1 MKNLLHEKIIGKY
14 DALLDW
20 YASQAK
26 ECFLPFYTSFDIRDS
41 GYKIAPVDANLY
53 PAGFNNICQADKDS
67 SYELVAEYIKKHYG
81 PDVKNVGLLTEE
93 HTNNPY
99 YWDNVYWIKTLLTE
113 AGYDVTLLLPKMI
126 EEPMQFVSA
135 SGYNLTVAPY
145 RQESASEIKNS
156 EGVALDL
163 IISNNDFSTAYDSW
177 LKDIDVKINPPLQ
190 MGWHNRKKIDFFD
203 EYNKLATQF
212 AELIG
217 VSPLLLT
224 IDTQAY
230 DNFSISEEESMVA
243 LQDKAKAMFEDLEQ
257 KYKEHNIPQNPYLFI
272 KNSSG
277 TYGLGVIE
285 IKSPEDILSWN
296 YKSRKKMKAAKG
308 GGGIEAVILQ
318 EGIPTIVKD
327 QENTAE
333 PAIYMIGDRL
343 AGGFLRV
350 NERKG
355 PEENLNAPGAV
366 FSRLCVSDLEFNHQ
380 GRMMENVY
388 GWIARLSV
396 LAVGREFQNKGIE
409 LCGKPSGQ

>member
-1 MKNLLHEKIIGKY
+1 MKNLLHEKIVSRY

-20 YASQAK
+20 YATQVK
-26 ECFLPFYTSFDIRDS
+26 ECSLPFYTSFDIRDS

-67 SYELVAEYIKKHYG
+67 SYELVEAYIQQRYG
-81 PDVKNVGLLTEE
+81 SEVQNIGLLTEE

-99 YWDNVYWIKTLLTE
+99 YWDNVYWIQALLTE
-113 AGYDVTLLLPKMI
+113 AGYAVTLLLPKVI
-126 EEPMQFVSA
+126 AEPLTFTSA
-135 SGYNLTVAPY
+135 SGYTLTVNPFDV
-145 RQESASEIKNS
+145 ESQGGVKNYKN
-156 EGVALDL
+156 EPLDL

-177 LKDIDVKINPPLQ
+177 VKDTKVKINPPLE
-190 MGWHNRKKIDFFD
+190 MGWHNRRKVDFFNH
-203 EYNKLATQF
+203 YNQLAEHF
-212 AELIG
+212 AELID
-217 VSPLLLT
+217 VPPVLLT
-224 IDTQAY
+224 IETQAY
-230 DNFSISEEESMVA
+230 DNFSISEEAS
-243 LQDKAKAMFEDLEQ
+243 LLGLKDKAEGMFELLEK
-257 KYKEHNIPQNPYLFI
+257 KYKEHNIKQTPYLFI
-272 KNSSG
+272 KNSAG

-308 GGGIEAVILQ
+308 GGGIGAVILQ

-327 QENTAE
+327 AESTAE

-355 PEENLNAPGAV
+355 PDENLNAPGAV

-380 GRMMENVY
+380 GRLMENVY

-409 LCGKPSGQ
+409 LCANR

>member
-1 MKNLLHEKIIGKY
+1 MKNLLHEKIVERY
-14 DALLDW
+14 DTLLEW
-20 YASQAK
+20 YKDQVK

-41 GYKIAPVDANLY
+41 GSKIAPVDANLY

-67 SYELVAEYIKKHYG
+67 SYELVQTYIRQHYG
-81 PDVKNVGLLTEE
+81 TAVQNIGLLTEE

-99 YWDNVYWIKTLLTE
+99 YWDNVYWIKTLLSE
-113 AGYDVTLLLPKMI
+113 AGFKVTLLLPKAV
-126 EEPMQFVSA
+126 EEAITFTSA
-135 SGYNLTVAPY
+135 SGYSLTVAPFNV
-145 RQESASEIKNS
+145 ETSSLVKNS
-156 EGVALDL
+156 EGENLDL

-177 LKDIDVKINPPLQ
+177 LKDIDVEVNPPLE
-190 MGWHNRKKIDFFD
+190 MGWHNRRKIDFFNH
-203 EYNKLATQF
+203 YNQLATHF
-212 AELIG
+212 AELIDIPP
-217 VSPLLLT
+217 VLLT
-224 IDTQAY
+224 IETQSY
-230 DNFSISEEESMVA
+230 DKFSLSEEDSMQGLKAQAESI
-243 LQDKAKAMFEDLEQ
+243 FENLKNQYEAHHIDQ
-257 KYKEHNIPQNPYLFI
+257 KPYLFI
-272 KNSSG
+272 KNSAG

-285 IKSPEDILSWN
+285 IRSPEDILSWN
-296 YKSRKKMKAAKG
+296 YKARKKMKAAKG
-308 GGGIEAVILQ
+308 GGGIAAVILQ

-327 QENTAE
+327 NNNTAE

-355 PEENLNAPGAV
+355 PDENLNAPGAV

-409 LCGKPSGQ
+409 LCSKATR